1 MSDVTVTTEP
11 PMGNSP
17 EARNP
22 DGSLKDPQANT
33 TLTPKE
39 PTEPKANE
47 PPKDGDKAP
56 PKAGDKAPD
65 KSTEPTTGAPEK
77 YADFKA
83 PDGFKFDDKFL
94 PQVQTAFKD
103 LNLSQ
108 DQAQKLVDLV
118 GPKFAELANGPA
130 KAWSD
135 TQAQWNT
142 EIATRFGERAEGIR
156 ADINK
161 AIDVA
166 LPPSIAK
173 NFRAALD
180 MTGAGS
186 NPDYIEA
193 MHVLLAPHFEGKPV
207 VPGTVSKEANKAPG
221 EGPKSL
227 ADAMYGHLRK

>member
-1 MSDVTVTTEP
+1 MSDVTVTNDP
-11 PMGNSP
+11 PAANTA
-17 EARNP
+17 EARTP
-22 DGSLKDPQANT
+22 DGTIKDLSANT
-33 TLTPKE
+33 NPSPKE
-39 PTEPKANE
+39 EPKPEPKA
-47 PPKDGDKAP
+47 DDKTPA
-56 PKAGDKAPD
+56 PKADDKTPAPV
-65 KSTEPTTGAPEK
+65 TGAPEK
-77 YADFKA
+77 YADFKS

-94 PQVQTAFKD
+94 PQVHTVFKD
-103 LNLSQ
+103 LNLTQ
-108 DQAQKLVDLV
+108 DQAQKLVDTV

-156 ADINK
+156 SDINK

-173 NFRAALD
+173 NFRTALD
-180 MTGAGS
+180 LTGAGS

-193 MHVLLAPHFEGKPV
+193 MHLLLAPHFEGKPV
-207 VPGTVSKEANKAPG
+207 VAGKVSAEANKTPG
-221 EGPKSL
+221 SGPPSL

>member
-1 MSDVTVTTEP
+1 MSDVTVTNDP
-11 PMGNSP
+11 PAANTA
-17 EARNP
+17 EARTP
-22 DGSLKDPQANT
+22 DGTIKDLSANT
-33 TLTPKE
+33 NPSLKE

-65 KSTEPTTGAPEK
+65 KPAEPTTGAPEK

-94 PQVQTAFKD
+94 PQVHTVFKD
-103 LNLSQ
+103 LNLTQ
-108 DQAQKLVDLV
+108 DQAQKLVDTV

-193 MHVLLAPHFEGKPV
+193 MHLLLAPHFEGKPV
-207 VPGTVSKEANKAPG
+207 VPGKVSGEANKAPG
-221 EGPKSL
+221 SGPPSL